1 MAYADYSFYTTT
13 FLGNVIDST
22 SFNRVAERASEI
34 IDVFTNGGI
43 TATIL
48 ADADTLAKIKK
59 ANCALAEQIF
69 YGENSNSITSGG
81 NVTSIKAGEE
91 TVTYR
96 NTTSTTS
103 YNSQKNDYIT
113 ASEIISRYLSGT
125 DLLYAG
131 IV

>member
-1 MAYADYSFYTTT
+1 MAYADYSFYTNT

-22 SFNRVAERASEI
+22 SFNRVSERASEI
-34 IDVFTNGGI
+34 IDVFTNGNI
-43 TATIL
+43 TADIL
-48 ADADTLAKIKK
+48 ADTNTLTKIKK

-69 YGENSNSITSGG
+69 YGENSNNITSGG
-81 NVTSIKAGEE
+81 NVLSIKAGEE
-91 TVTYR
+91 TVTYK
-96 NTTSTTS
+96 NSSNNTS

-125 DLLYAG
+125 NLLYAG